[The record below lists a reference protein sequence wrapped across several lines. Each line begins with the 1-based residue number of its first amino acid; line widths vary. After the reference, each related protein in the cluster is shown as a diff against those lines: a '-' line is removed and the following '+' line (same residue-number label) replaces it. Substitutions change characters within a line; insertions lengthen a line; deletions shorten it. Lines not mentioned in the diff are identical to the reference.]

1 LNPKQQEFTAS
12 YTVEQ
17 DSLNLRKY
25 TIKPKIELLVGYEYF
40 LKFPHRKFKDINGFY
55 NDSLEVKVKL
65 PNDDKLSTL
74 NLEMKNVNNKYIVE
88 LLNEKRNQVLR
99 QYIIDSDQM
108 LKFPYLKAGK
118 YSIRITEDVNRNG
131 MVDTGN
137 LLEGRQPEKV
147 KFYKLENDSFLLDIL
162 EMSEVQ
168 QTLDLQ
174 EIFK

>member
-1 LNPKQQEFTAS
+1 
-12 YTVEQ
+12 
-17 DSLNLRKY
+17 
-25 TIKPKIELLVGYEYF
+25 
-40 LKFPHRKFKDINGFY
+40 
-55 NDSLEVKVKL
+55 
-65 PNDDKLSTL
+65 
-74 NLEMKNVNNKYIVE
+74 VE

>member
-1 LNPKQQEFTAS
+1 
-12 YTVEQ
+12 
-17 DSLNLRKY
+17 
-25 TIKPKIELLVGYEYF
+25 
-40 LKFPHRKFKDINGFY
+40 
-55 NDSLEVKVKL
+55 
-65 PNDDKLSTL
+65 
-74 NLEMKNVNNKYIVE
+74 
-88 LLNEKRNQVLR
+88 
-99 QYIIDSDQM
+99 M